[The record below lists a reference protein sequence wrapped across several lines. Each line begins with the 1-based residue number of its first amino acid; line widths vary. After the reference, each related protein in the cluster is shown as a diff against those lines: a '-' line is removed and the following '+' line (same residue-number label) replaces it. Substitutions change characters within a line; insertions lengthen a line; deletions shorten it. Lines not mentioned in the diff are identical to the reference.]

1 MSIKDNLL
9 LVKSDAT
16 KRELD
21 FVCKKADI
29 YDFIMSLPDKY
40 NTVVGMNGIN
50 LSGGQRQKLAIARAL
65 LQGSQILIFDEAT
78 SSIDNVS
85 QSEIQDSINNLVNEK
100 TVITISHRLSATSK
114 CDRIL
119 VIDKGRIVADGNH
132 KTLLANSKVYKNLYK
147 DVNKKIR
154 F

>member
-1 MSIKDNLL
+1 MSN
-9 LVKSDAT
+9 
-16 KRELD
+16 
-21 FVCKKADI
+21 
-29 YDFIMSLPDKY
+29 
-40 NTVVGMNGIN
+40 
-50 LSGGQRQKLAIARAL
+50 GQRQKLAIARDL

-85 QSEIQDSINNLVNEK
+85 QSEIQDSINNLANEK
-100 TVITISHRLSATSK
+100 TVITIYHRLSATSK

-119 VIDKGRIVADGNH
+119 VIDKGRIVAEGNH
-132 KTLLANSKVYKNLYK
+132 KNLIMNSKVYKNLYK